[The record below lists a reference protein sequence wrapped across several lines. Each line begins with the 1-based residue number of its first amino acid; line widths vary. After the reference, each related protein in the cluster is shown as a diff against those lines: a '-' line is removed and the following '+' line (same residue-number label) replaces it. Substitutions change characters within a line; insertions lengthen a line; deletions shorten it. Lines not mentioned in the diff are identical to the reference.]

1 MIESKDFLWYLLASI
16 IKPMEGDT
24 IMAMEIRFPGGKKVD
39 AVFKG
44 FTIKTDQSEKD
55 GGEGSAPTP
64 TFMFLSSLGTCAGI
78 YALNFCEKRK
88 IDPGQVKLSVELQSH
103 EKTYM
108 VEKIIFNI
116 DLAPEFPQK
125 YTSALI
131 RSMKLC
137 YLKKH
142 FEQPPQFEFV
152 THQR

>member
-1 MIESKDFLWYLLASI
+1 MSMS
-16 IKPMEGDT
+16 
-24 IMAMEIRFPGGKKVD
+24 MEIHFPGGRKINSD
-39 AVFKG
+39 YKG
-44 FTIKTDQSEKD
+44 FTLKTDQSKKD
-55 GGEGSAPTP
+55 GGDGTAPTP
-64 TFMFLSSLGTCAGI
+64 SDLFFASVGACMGL
-78 YALNFCEKRK
+78 YAVDFCNKRK
-88 IDPGQVKLSVELQSH
+88 IDTGQLKLSVELQSH
-103 EKTYM
+103 EKTYI